1 MSDSESG
8 GEHTNAEYYKH
19 IWTKP
24 PKVTSEPKTAK
35 VKLKRHGE
43 AMFRALPENRKGK
56 IVRRKAVRPPPPPN
70 R

>member
-19 IWTKP
+19 IWGKPVKNRTAPKHTKP
-24 PKVTSEPKTAK
+24 KPQGGAMLPQ
-35 VKLKRHGE
+35 KR
-43 AMFRALPENRKGK
+43 KSK
-56 IVRRKAVRPPPPPN
+56 IVRRKAVRPPLATN

>member
-19 IWTKP
+19 IWGKPVKNRTAPKPTKP
-24 PKVTSEPKTAK
+24 KPQGGV
-35 VKLKRHGE
+35 
-43 AMFRALPENRKGK
+43 LPQKRKGK
-56 IVRRKAVRPPPPPN
+56 IVRRKAVRPPLATN